1 MIISEH
7 PRPSRALW
15 VLVGVLV
22 FLFWG
27 FESGRILWTGS
38 HVSLAAYQMPS
49 GGPTAEVHPE
59 VLNLQAAFTRVAE
72 LGRPAV
78 VSIVTTHIQ
87 QVRTG
92 GPEFYFGDPFEEF
105 FQQYFSGPGEAPGS
119 QQPRMQRRRP
129 RPQEF
134 KMEGVGSG
142 VIIDADGL
150 VLTNDHV
157 IRDADQI
164 KVAVYE
170 KTGVK
175 KEYTGKVIGKDART
189 DIAVV
194 RINVGHKLPF
204 AALGDSEKVKV
215 GEWAIAI
222 GSPFNLAQTVTVGVI
237 SADHQ

>member
-38 HVSLAAYQMPS
+38 HVSLPVYQVPP
-49 GGPTAEVHPE
+49 GGPTGEPPPKA
-59 VLNLQAAFTRVAE
+59 LNLQAVFPRVPE

-134 KMEGVGSG
+134 NMEAVLSDL
-142 VIIDADGL
+142 VIDA
-150 VLTNDHV
+150 
-157 IRDADQI
+157 
-164 KVAVYE
+164 
-170 KTGVK
+170 
-175 KEYTGKVIGKDART
+175 
-189 DIAVV
+189 
-194 RINVGHKLPF
+194 
-204 AALGDSEKVKV
+204 
-215 GEWAIAI
+215 
-222 GSPFNLAQTVTVGVI
+222 
-237 SADHQ
+237 